1 MENHTEICSNICWG
15 QKGYDGSCCQIEDR
29 DYIIGPHDDVQP
41 FLNRLSKKFGR
52 EVKFKEV
59 FYTFEEG
66 YRLFPT
72 KETWKNPNSFP
83 AMKVDLEKKRKPCIF
98 YNTTLKSCSVYDI
111 RPNTCRTYLCP
122 YLKEHLGKTD
132 E

>member
-72 KETWKNPNSFP
+72 KETK
-83 AMKVDLEKKRKPCIF
+83 
-98 YNTTLKSCSVYDI
+98 
-111 RPNTCRTYLCP
+111 YL
-122 YLKEHLGKTD
+122 LVMI
-132 E
+132 